1 MINKIIAQTSNVI
14 KIKIKKV
21 NFNDCMLEN
30 HPQHFARVKKKG
42 SDKKLENCFSSIGAT
57 H

>member
-14 KIKIKKV
+14 KIKKKV